1 MRGLNSRLRTVDV
14 ARRAGC
20 SVQQVRN
27 LERDGV
33 LAPTKR
39 TEAGYRTWTEAHA
52 LAAVTYAALA
62 AGVGPIEAK
71 NIMRTAHRSPLRDVL
86 ALLDA
91 AHARLHTERRDVA
104 LAQEAVATI
113 AAEPVDDPRPTDAMA
128 ISELA
133 GALGVL
139 TSTLRYW
146 DLEGLLTPA
155 RSSGGG
161 ARIYSPADVRDA
173 RIVHQLRLAGHR
185 IPALRALMPVL
196 RHSRRNDD
204 ITAALHAREE
214 SITVRSRA
222 LLRAASALEAL
233 ITATD

>member
-1 MRGLNSRLRTVDV
+1 M
-14 ARRAGC
+14 
-20 SVQQVRN
+20 
-27 LERDGV
+27 
-33 LAPTKR
+33 
-39 TEAGYRTWTEAHA
+39 
-52 LAAVTYAALA
+52 TYAALA

-185 IPALRALMPVL
+185 SPRPRDSSMPVL

-214 SITVRSRA
+214 SITAPLPS
-222 LLRAASALEAL
+222 AASVPPARHWNR
-233 ITATD
+233 